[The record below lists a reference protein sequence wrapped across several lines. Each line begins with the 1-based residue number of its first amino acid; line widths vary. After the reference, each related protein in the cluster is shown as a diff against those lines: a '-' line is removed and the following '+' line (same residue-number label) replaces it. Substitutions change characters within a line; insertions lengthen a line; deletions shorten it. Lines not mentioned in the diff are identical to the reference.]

1 MKKILLFFLPITIL
15 IAACTKK
22 KDDGASTGKQGPR
35 AGSKWVYSFKEY
47 ETNQTPSIIDLELTA
62 RDTIIDGTD
71 WLGISYKVAGSG
83 SVPVNIYAL
92 KAKAGGWWIKS
103 FTSGQSGLWLAYP
116 VNIGQVYEMRNPVGQ
131 DYGFVSSPPLPVQ
144 VFSVTYTRDMNGVTY
159 SGLIQAGYT
168 KQFSGGNTLSEGINY
183 RNDGALLFH
192 HFLDQYTA
200 STDNHHIVEWDLKSF
215 TR

>member
-1 MKKILLFFLPITIL
+1 MKKILLFLLPLVIL

-22 KDDGASTGKQGPR
+22 KDDTVSAGKQGPR
-35 AGSKWVYSFKEY
+35 AGSKWVYSVKEY
-47 ETNQTPSIIDLELTA
+47 ETNQAPTTFDLELTA
-62 RDTIIDGTD
+62 RDTLIDGTD
-71 WLGISYKVAGSG
+71 WLGISYTLAGSG
-83 SVPVNIYAL
+83 STPVKIYAL
-92 KAKAGGWWIKS
+92 KAKGDGWWVKS

-116 VNIGQVYEMRNPVGQ
+116 VNIGQVYDMRNPVGL
-131 DYGFVSSPPLPVQ
+131 DYGFVSTPPMPIQ
-144 VFSVTYTRDMNGVTY
+144 VLSITYTRDINGITY

-168 KQFSGGNTLSEGINY
+168 KQLSGGNTLSEGINY